1 LEKGGHRWMEMKV
14 TRKFLSIDDIQREYL
29 PVSKKRIR
37 MFVKKYLPVKVIG
50 SRMFVERVALEE
62 LLNNPEQE
70 QFSLM

>member
-1 LEKGGHRWMEMKV
+1 MEMKV

-50 SRMFVERVALEE
+50 SRMFVDRVALEE

-70 QFSLM
+70 QFSLL